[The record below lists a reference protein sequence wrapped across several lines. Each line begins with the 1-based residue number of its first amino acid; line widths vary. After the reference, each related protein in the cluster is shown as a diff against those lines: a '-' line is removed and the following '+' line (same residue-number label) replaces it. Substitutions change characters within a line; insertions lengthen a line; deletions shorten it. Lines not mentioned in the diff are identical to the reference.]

1 MPKQIFPRFYSFHSS
16 CERKKIKPFSVSAG
30 RLADNIEHLIE
41 KIPTADDTVC
51 YRCTECQKVMKR
63 KDHMKNH
70 VKTHFVGQEVNC
82 YICGKPYKNIRSMEV
97 HISSYHNNPSS

>member
-1 MPKQIFPRFYSFHSS
+1 MNGR
-16 CERKKIKPFSVSAG
+16 KIKPFSVSAG

-41 KIPTADDTVC
+41 KIATADDTVC